1 MVGMD
6 NACYVMPTGTS
17 GRLALLWTKDMDVDI
32 LFKDKNF
39 IECRVGGRMI
49 GEEFFITWV
58 YGDPTPSNRVRNWEQ
73 LNNIGRNRRLPWIC
87 VEAFNDIS
95 HHGEKIEGGRKEH
108 SKIDRFNTMIEDIQM
123 EDHGFKGQMQ
133 TWTNN
138 KRENDRVM

>member
-58 YGDPTPSNRVRNWEQ
+58 YGDPNPSNHVRNWEQ
-73 LNNIGRNRRLPWIC
+73 LNNIGRNHRLPWIC
-87 VEAFNDIS
+87 VGAFNDIS
-95 HHGEKIEGGRKEH
+95 HHGEKIGGGRKEH